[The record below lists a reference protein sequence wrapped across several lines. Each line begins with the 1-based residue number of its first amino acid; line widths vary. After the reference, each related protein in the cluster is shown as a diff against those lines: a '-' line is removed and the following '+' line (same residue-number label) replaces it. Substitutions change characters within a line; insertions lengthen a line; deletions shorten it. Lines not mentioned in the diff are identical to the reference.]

1 MLVVFHLIYVKKFVY
16 FANFSSSFKPTLSNS
31 LKNPDMKIIHYDILL
46 KDISKDLK
54 VIQHIHTEY
63 LPMEKIG
70 QIINVFMDLL

>member
-1 MLVVFHLIYVKKFVY
+1 
-16 FANFSSSFKPTLSNS
+16 
-31 LKNPDMKIIHYDILL
+31 MKIIHYDILL